1 MQLENKFK
9 LLETMYEMAPVGVEV
24 YDRNG
29 RLIDCNSYDLKI
41 FGIERKEDFIRAGVT
56 LFNNPNFTIQDLEL
70 LSKGESIQRNIVY
83 DFDVVRSY
91 NYYPT
96 LKHGCIHLE
105 IKISSMVDEEMELM
119 GYVVVMN
126 DVSYIKQ
133 RELQLEEYSLKT
145 ELVNQ
150 VCNIIPWD
158 YDLNKHVLNA
168 YSKDAIIPNKNI
180 SQDTYLKYVH
190 PEDREKVKDV
200 FVKADNLELDI
211 IHLAI
216 RLKTPDVVDFKQ
228 IVLDGVAVKDKKGKI
243 IKYTGIRRDISEW
256 IELNE
261 RLIQQNKIN
270 SLILEN
276 INSGLVYMSSD
287 CMIKWSN
294 LDEFAPMVEK
304 MGAHTYQ
311 PGAYCD
317 RILDGKCT
325 DFSRCP
331 LKRAISSGTIQKD
344 EYKYGDDTF
353 IYFVTIPVC
362 DDNGKMLGA
371 LLKLDDITERKKLY
385 LELNRTKEEVSL
397 SNQILNELI
406 EKMPGGMYIK
416 DANDGF
422 RYLMANKAF
431 CEIAGREQLEVIG
444 NTDFEVFDRESA
456 EEYRIYD
463 LRLVAGETVISYEA
477 SPVIN
482 GVKEY
487 WHVTKSIIR
496 TLDGNTVILGI
507 ANNITKLRENIEL
520 KAAKEKAE
528 QSDKLKSAFLAN
540 MSHEIRTPLNAIIG
554 FSELA
559 IETEDVE
566 EKSHF
571 LQIVQSNNEQLL
583 RLINDV
589 LDLSKIEAGF
599 TDFKNKEFDLAACF
613 EELEQTIRPRVTNP
627 NVVFKVVSPYRHCL
641 VRLDKNRLIQVFT
654 NYMINAIKFT
664 EAGQIVMGYEYAEG
678 CIKGYVSD
686 TGIGIDEDEKKR
698 LFNRFEKLNDFA
710 QGTGLGLS
718 ICKALVEAQGGAVG
732 VDSVKGVGSTFWFTI
747 PCEAVLEEYN

>member
-1 MQLENKFK
+1 MENKFK
-9 LLETMYEMAPVGVEV
+9 LLETVYEMAPVGVEV
-24 YDRNG
+24 YDKNG

-41 FGIERKEDFIRAGVT
+41 FGIERKEDFIRADVT
-56 LFNNPNFTIQDLEL
+56 LFNNPNFTIEDLEL
-70 LSKGESIQRNIVY
+70 LSKGESIQKNIIY
-83 DFDVVRSY
+83 DFELVKGY

-96 LKHGCIHLE
+96 SKQGYIHLE
-105 IKISSMVDEEMELM
+105 LKVSPMIDEEMELM
-119 GYVVVMN
+119 GYVLVMN

-133 RELQLEEYSLKT
+133 RESELEEYSLKT
-145 ELVNQ
+145 ELVNKI
-150 VCNIIPWD
+150 CNIIPWD
-158 YDLNKHVLNA
+158 YDLDKHVLNA
-168 YSKDAIIPNKNI
+168 YSGDAIIPNMDI

-190 PEDREKVKDV
+190 PEDQEKIKDV
-200 FVKADNLELDI
+200 FAKADNLELDI

-216 RLKTPDVVDFKQ
+216 RLKTPDVADFKQ
-228 IVLDGVAVKDKKGKI
+228 IVLDGVAVRDRRGKI
-243 IKYTGIRRDISEW
+243 IKYTGIRRDVSEW

-261 RLIQQNKIN
+261 RLMRQNKIN

-276 INSGLVYMSSD
+276 INSGLIYMSSD

-294 LDEFAPMVEK
+294 LDEFAPMVKK

-311 PGAYCD
+311 PGDYCD
-317 RILDGKCT
+317 KMLDGKCMG
-325 DFSRCP
+325 SNHCP
-331 LKRAISSGTIQKD
+331 LKKAVLSNRIQRD

-353 IYFVTIPVC
+353 IDMVTIPVC
-362 DDNGKMLGA
+362 DDDGKIMGA
-371 LLKLDDITERKKLY
+371 LLKLDDISERKKLY
-385 LELNRTKEEVSL
+385 LELSRTKEEVSL

-422 RYLMANKAF
+422 RYLRANKVF
-431 CEIAGREQLEVIG
+431 CEIAGKEQSEVIG
-444 NTDFEVFDRESA
+444 RTDFEVFDKGSA
-456 EEYRIYD
+456 EKYRMYD
-463 LRLVAGETVISYEA
+463 LRLMEGEAVVSYES
-477 SPVIN
+477 SPFIN
-482 GVKEY
+482 GVREY
-487 WHVTKSIIR
+487 WHVMKSIIK

-559 IETEDVE
+559 IKTDNAE
-566 EKSHF
+566 EKEQF
-571 LQIVQSNNEQLL
+571 LHIVQSNNEQLL
-583 RLINDV
+583 RLISDV

-599 TDFKNKEFDLAACF
+599 MEFKNKEFDLAICF
-613 EELEQTIRPRVTNP
+613 EELEQTMRPRITNP
-627 NVVFKVVSPYRHCL
+627 NIVFKVVSPYRHCL

-664 EAGQIVMGYEYAEG
+664 ETGQIIMGYEYVEG
-678 CIKGYVSD
+678 CIRGYVSD
-686 TGIGIDEDEKKR
+686 TGIGIDEDKKQR

-718 ICKALVEAQGGAVG
+718 ICKALVEAQGGAIG
-732 VDSVKGVGSTFWFTI
+732 ADSVKGVGSTFWFTI
-747 PCEAVLEEYN
+747 PCKAVLEKYN

>member
-1 MQLENKFK
+1 MENKFK
-9 LLETMYEMAPVGVEV
+9 LLEMVYEMAPVGVEV
-24 YDRNG
+24 YDKDG
-29 RLIDCNSYDLKI
+29 HLIDCNSYDMEI
-41 FGIERKEDFIRAGVT
+41 FGIEQKEDFIGAGVT

-83 DFDVVRSY
+83 DFDVVRSC

-96 LKHGCIHLE
+96 SKRGYIHLE
-105 IKISSMVDEEMELM
+105 LKVSPMMDEEMALM

-126 DVSYIKQ
+126 DVSYIKR
-133 RELQLEEYSLKT
+133 RELELEEYNLKT
-145 ELVNQ
+145 ELVNRI
-150 VCNIIPWD
+150 CNIILWE
-158 YDLNKHVLNA
+158 YDLDRRVLNV
-168 YSKDAIIPNKNI
+168 YSGDSIIPYADI
-180 SQDTYLKYVH
+180 SQETYLRYVH
-190 PEDREKVKDV
+190 PEDRQKVKDV

-216 RLKTPDVVDFKQ
+216 RFQSPDMEGVKQ
-228 IVLDGVAVKDKKGKI
+228 IVLDGVAVKDEKGRI
-243 IKYTGIRRDISEW
+243 IKYTGIRRDLSEW
-256 IELNE
+256 AELNE
-261 RLIQQNKIN
+261 QLMQQNKIN
-270 SLILEN
+270 SLILKN

-294 LDEFAPMVEK
+294 LDEFASLVKK
-304 MGAHTYQ
+304 MGANSHQ
-311 PGAYCD
+311 PGDYCN
-317 RILDGKCT
+317 RMLGGKCT
-325 DFSRCP
+325 GSSRCP
-331 LKRAISSGTIQKD
+331 VKKAISLNKIQRD
-344 EYKYGDDTF
+344 EFKYGDDTF
-353 IYFVTIPVC
+353 VNFVTMPVC
-362 DDNGKMLGA
+362 DDDGKVLGA
-371 LLKLDDITERKKLY
+371 LLKLDDISEHKKLY
-385 LELNRTKEEVSL
+385 LELNRAREEALL

-416 DANDGF
+416 ETNDEF
-422 RYLMANKAF
+422 RYLRANKAF

-444 NTDFEVFDRESA
+444 HTDFEIFEKEFA
-456 EEYRIYD
+456 EQYHIYD
-463 LRLVAGETVISYEA
+463 LRLVAGETVVSYES

-487 WHVTKSIIR
+487 WHVTKSIIK

-528 QSDKLKSAFLAN
+528 LSDKLKSAFLAN
-540 MSHEIRTPLNAIIG
+540 MSHEIRTPLNATIG

-559 IETEDVE
+559 IETEDEE

-571 LQIVQSNNEQLL
+571 LEIVRSNNEQLL

-599 TDFKNKEFDLAACF
+599 TGFKNKEFDLAACL
-613 EELEQTIRPRVTNP
+613 EELEHTMRPRVTNP
-627 NVVFKVVSPYRHCL
+627 NVIFKVVSPYRYCV

-664 EAGQIVMGYEYAEG
+664 EAGQIVMGYEYVEG
-678 CIKGYVSD
+678 CIRGYVSD
-686 TGIGIDEDEKKR
+686 TGIGIDEDKKKR

-732 VDSVKGVGSTFWFTI
+732 ADSVEGVGSTFWFTI
-747 PCEAVLEEYN
+747 PCEAVLE